1 MPIFIEKK
9 SEVGKVILNRLKE
22 LDRTQS
28 WLARKTGVT
37 AMHINKICNGDY
49 SNPGVMFFIKVSDVL
64 EIPISQLTDAIK
76 KDKNI
81 L

>member
-22 LDRTQS
+22 LDRSQS
-28 WLARKTGVT
+28 WLAKKTGFT
-37 AMHINKICNGDY
+37 AIHINKICNGDY
-49 SNPGVMFFIKVSDVL
+49 ANPGVIFFIKVSDVL
-64 EIPISQLTDAIK
+64 KIPISQLMDALK

-81 L
+81 S